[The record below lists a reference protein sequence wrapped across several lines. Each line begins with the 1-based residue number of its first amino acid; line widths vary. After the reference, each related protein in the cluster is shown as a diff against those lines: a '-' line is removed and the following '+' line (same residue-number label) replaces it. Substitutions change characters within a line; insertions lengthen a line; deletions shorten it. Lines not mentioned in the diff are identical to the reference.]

1 VKAILDEQL
10 SPQIALLLRKAG
22 YDVIAVAERDDL
34 AGSTDN
40 VIVEVASTEE
50 RAVITNNVKDF
61 RPLVAGRLA
70 QGRTHPGLI
79 LLPSKRT
86 RTRASVAAMARAIE
100 QVLHEHPDGL
110 SGSERWIGPL
120 SEA

>member
-10 SPQIALLLRKAG
+10 SLQIALLLRKAG

-40 VIVEVASTEE
+40 VIVEVASSEE

-86 RTRASVAAMARAIE
+86 RTRASVAAMARATE
-100 QVLHEHPDGL
+100 QVLHDHPDGL

-120 SEA
+120 SET